1 MASFLHL
8 VKPDSPPLA
17 RTVIEEQMRQPGAR
31 VTVVLLD
38 GAGAFLSAG
47 APAGAEVKRLGPGF
61 DYNALLDL
69 IFASDHVVT
78 W

>member
-8 VKPDSPPLA
+8 VKADSPPLA
-17 RTVIEEQMRQPGAR
+17 NAVIERNLREAGAR

-38 GAGAFLSAG
+38 GARAPESAG
-47 APAGAEVKRLGPGF
+47 AAVKRLGSDL

-69 IFASDHVVT
+69 IFESDHVVT

>member
-8 VKPDSPPLA
+8 VKADSPPLA
-17 RTVIEEQMRQPGAR
+17 NAVIERNLREPGAR

-38 GAGAFLSAG
+38 GARTHV
-47 APAGAEVKRLGPGF
+47 PAGAAVKRLGPDL
-61 DYNALLDL
+61 DYDALLDL
-69 IFASDHVVT
+69 IFEGDHIVT

>member
-8 VKPDSPPLA
+8 VKADSPLLA
-17 RTVIEEQMRQPGAR
+17 RSVIEHTVRQPGAQ

-38 GAGAFLSAG
+38 GAEVPLPPGAAI
-47 APAGAEVKRLGPGF
+47 KRLGPDL
-61 DYNALLDL
+61 DYNTLLDL
-69 IFASDHVVT
+69 IFESDHVVT

>member
-17 RTVIEEQMRQPGAR
+17 RTVIEQQIRQPGAR

-38 GAGAFLSAG
+38 GAAAFL
-47 APAGAEVKRLGPGF
+47 PVGAEVKRLGPGF

>member
-8 VKPDSPPLA
+8 VKGDSPPVA
-17 RTVIEEQMRQPGAR
+17 NAVIERNRREPGAH

-38 GAGAFLSAG
+38 GTRGPVSAG
-47 APAGAEVKRLGPGF
+47 AAVKRLGPDL
-61 DYNALLDL
+61 DYNGLLDL
-69 IFASDHVVT
+69 IFESDHVVT

>member
-8 VKPDSPPLA
+8 VKADSPPLA
-17 RTVIEEQMRQPGAR
+17 GAVIQQNLREPGAR

-38 GAGAFLSAG
+38 GARVPVPG
-47 APAGAEVKRLGPGF
+47 EVGVRRLGADL
-61 DYNALLDL
+61 DYEALLDL
-69 IFASDHVVT
+69 IFESDHVVT

>member
-8 VKPDSPPLA
+8 VKADSPPLA
-17 RTVIEEQMRQPGAR
+17 RSVIEHNLRQPGAQ

-38 GAGAFLSAG
+38 GADVVVPPGAAI
-47 APAGAEVKRLGPGF
+47 KRLGPDL
-61 DYNALLDL
+61 DYSTLLDL
-69 IFASDHVVT
+69 IFESDHVVA

>member
-8 VKPDSPPLA
+8 VKGDSPPVA
-17 RTVIEEQMRQPGAR
+17 NAVIERNLREPGAH

-38 GAGAFLSAG
+38 GTRAPVSTGAA
-47 APAGAEVKRLGPGF
+47 VKRLGSDL
-61 DYNALLDL
+61 DYNGLLDL
-69 IFASDHVVT
+69 IFESDHVVT

>member
-1 MASFLHL
+1 MPSFLHL
-8 VKPDSPPLA
+8 VKADSPSLA
-17 RTVIEEQMRQPGAR
+17 SAVIERNLREPNAR

-38 GAGAFLSAG
+38 GARAPVSAG
-47 APAGAEVKRLGPGF
+47 AAVKRLGSDL

-69 IFASDHVVT
+69 IFESDHVVT

>member
-8 VKPDSPPLA
+8 VKGDSPPVA
-17 RTVIEEQMRQPGAR
+17 NAVIERNLREPGAH

-38 GAGAFLSAG
+38 GTRPPVSAG
-47 APAGAEVKRLGPGF
+47 AAVKRLGPDL
-61 DYNALLDL
+61 DYNGLLDL
-69 IFASDHVVT
+69 IFESDHVVT

>member
-1 MASFLHL
+1 
-8 VKPDSPPLA
+8 
-17 RTVIEEQMRQPGAR
+17 

-38 GAGAFLSAG
+38 GAGAFLPAG

>member
-1 MASFLHL
+1 MVQAQLPPQLCSRWT
-8 VKPDSPPLA
+8 PLA
-17 RTVIEEQMRQPGAR
+17 SAMSSSEPGAR

-38 GAGAFLSAG
+38 GAAASL
-47 APAGAEVKRLGPGF
+47 PAGALVERLGPDL

-69 IFASDHVVT
+69 IFESDHVVT

>member
-8 VKPDSPPLA
+8 GKGDSPPVA
-17 RTVIEEQMRQPGAR
+17 NAVIERNLREPGAH

-38 GAGAFLSAG
+38 GTRAPVSAG
-47 APAGAEVKRLGPGF
+47 AAVKRLGPDL
-61 DYNALLDL
+61 DYNGLLEL
-69 IFASDHVVT
+69 IFESDHVVT

>member
-8 VKPDSPPLA
+8 VKNDSPPLA
-17 RTVIEEQMRQPGAR
+17 NAVIKRNLREPGAR

-38 GAGAFLSAG
+38 GAAASL
-47 APAGAEVKRLGPGF
+47 PAGAEVKRLGPDL

-69 IFASDHVVT
+69 IFESDHVVT

>member
-8 VKPDSPPLA
+8 VKSDAPPLA
-17 RTVIEEQMRQPGAR
+17 RSVIEHNVSQPGAR

-38 GAGAFLSAG
+38 GADVALPPGVA
-47 APAGAEVKRLGPGF
+47 VRRLGPDL
-61 DYNALLDL
+61 DYNTLLDL
-69 IFASDHVVT
+69 IFESDHVVT

>member
-8 VKPDSPPLA
+8 VKADSPPLA
-17 RTVIEEQMRQPGAR
+17 GSVIERNLREPGAR

-38 GAGAFLSAG
+38 GAGVPVSAG
-47 APAGAEVKRLGPGF
+47 AAVRRLGADL
-61 DYNALLDL
+61 DYEALLDL
-69 IFASDHVVT
+69 IFESDHVVT

>member
-8 VKPDSPPLA
+8 VKADSPPLA
-17 RTVIEEQMRQPGAR
+17 NAVIERNLREPDAR

-38 GAGAFLSAG
+38 GARAPVSAG
-47 APAGAEVKRLGPGF
+47 AAVKRLGPDL

-69 IFASDHVVT
+69 IFESDHVVT

>member
-8 VKPDSPPLA
+8 VKGDSPPVAGAVIA
-17 RTVIEEQMRQPGAR
+17 RNLLEPGAH

-38 GAGAFLSAG
+38 GAQAAL
-47 APAGAEVKRLGPGF
+47 PADAAVKRLGPDL
-61 DYNALLDL
+61 DYNTLLEL
-69 IFASDHVVT
+69 IFESDHVVT

>member
-17 RTVIEEQMRQPGAR
+17 RTVIEQQMRQPGAR

-38 GAGAFLSAG
+38 GAGALL
-47 APAGAEVKRLGPGF
+47 PTGAEVKRLGPGF

>member
-8 VKPDSPPLA
+8 VKADSPPLA
-17 RTVIEEQMRQPGAR
+17 RSVIEHNLRQPGAR

-38 GAGAFLSAG
+38 GADVSLPPGAAI
-47 APAGAEVKRLGPGF
+47 KRLGPDL
-61 DYNALLDL
+61 DYNTLLDL
-69 IFASDHVVT
+69 IFESDHVVT

>member
-8 VKPDSPPLA
+8 VKGDSPSVA
-17 RTVIEEQMRQPGAR
+17 NAVIERNLREPGAH

-38 GAGAFLSAG
+38 GTRAPVFAGAA
-47 APAGAEVKRLGPGF
+47 VKRLGSDL
-61 DYNALLDL
+61 DYNGLLDL
-69 IFASDHVVT
+69 IFESDHVVT